1 MYRPF
6 KKLRL
11 RMIEMDYNQKDL
23 AKAAG
28 IVPSTFSL
36 RIRGK
41 QPFDSAQI
49 AAIARVLN
57 IPTSEME
64 DFTMLGYT
72 AYQLSIVGPFA
83 LVCFFGA
90 AVMWFSGIR

>member
-11 RMIEMDYNQKDL
+11 RMVEMDYNQKDL
-23 AKAAG
+23 ARAAG

-41 QPFDSAQI
+41 QPFNSAQI

-57 IPTSEME
+57 IPTSEI
-64 DFTMLGYT
+64 G
-72 AYQLSIVGPFA
+72 AY
-83 LVCFFGA
+83 FFE
-90 AVMWFSGIR
+90 

>member
-11 RMIEMDYNQKDL
+11 RMVEMDYNQKDL
-23 AKAAG
+23 ARDAG

-41 QPFDSAQI
+41 
-49 AAIARVLN
+49 AALQQRPDRRNRPRAEHPHKRDRRL
-57 IPTSEME
+57 
-64 DFTMLGYT
+64 L
-72 AYQLSIVGPFA
+72 L
-83 LVCFFGA
+83 
-90 AVMWFSGIR
+90 

>member
-11 RMIEMDYNQKDL
+11 RMVELDYNQKDL
-23 AKAAG
+23 ARAAG

-41 QPFDSAQI
+41 QPFNSAQI

-57 IPTSEME
+57 IPTSDIGVFFFE
-64 DFTMLGYT
+64 DAPTGRK
-72 AYQLSIVGPFA
+72 AG
-83 LVCFFGA
+83 
-90 AVMWFSGIR
+90 

>member
-11 RMIEMDYNQKDL
+11 RMVEMDYNQKDL
-23 AKAAG
+23 ARAAG

-41 QPFDSAQI
+41 QPFNSAQI

-57 IPTSEME
+57 IPTSEN
-64 DFTMLGYT
+64 G
-72 AYQLSIVGPFA
+72 AY
-83 LVCFFGA
+83 FFEEPARTKKAG
-90 AVMWFSGIR
+90 

>member
-11 RMIEMDYNQKDL
+11 RMVEMDYNQKDL
-23 AKAAG
+23 ARAAG

-41 QPFDSAQI
+41 QPFNSAQI

-57 IPTSEME
+57 IR
-64 DFTMLGYT
+64 
-72 AYQLSIVGPFA
+72 AYFFEEPGRKMKVG
-83 LVCFFGA
+83 
-90 AVMWFSGIR
+90 

>member
-11 RMIEMDYNQKDL
+11 RMVEMDYNQKNL

-41 QPFDSAQI
+41 QPFDADQISAI
-49 AAIARVLN
+49 SRVLD
-57 IPTSEME
+57 IPV
-64 DFTMLGYT
+64 DQIG
-72 AYQLSIVGPFA
+72 AYFFA
-83 LVCFFGA
+83 ETPKARKGA
-90 AVMWFSGIR
+90 

>member
-11 RMIEMDYNQKDL
+11 RMVEMDYNQKDL
-23 AKAAG
+23 ARAAG

-41 QPFDSAQI
+41 QPFNSAQI

-57 IPTSEME
+57 IPTSEI
-64 DFTMLGYT
+64 G
-72 AYQLSIVGPFA
+72 AY
-83 LVCFFGA
+83 FFEEPARTKKAG
-90 AVMWFSGIR
+90 

>member
-11 RMIEMDYNQKDL
+11 RMVELDYNQKDL
-23 AKAAG
+23 ARAAG

-41 QPFDSAQI
+41 QPFNCAQI
-49 AAIARVLN
+49 AAIAHVLN
-57 IPTSEME
+57 IPTSEI
-64 DFTMLGYT
+64 G
-72 AYQLSIVGPFA
+72 AY
-83 LVCFFGA
+83 FFEEPNRTKKAG
-90 AVMWFSGIR
+90 

>member
-11 RMIEMDYNQKDL
+11 RMVEMDYNQKDL
-23 AKAAG
+23 ARAAG

-41 QPFDSAQI
+41 QPFNSAQI
-49 AAIARVLN
+49 AAIACVLN
-57 IPTSEME
+57 IPTSEIGAYFFE
-64 DFTMLGYT
+64 ET
-72 AYQLSIVGPFA
+72 ARTKKVG
-83 LVCFFGA
+83 
-90 AVMWFSGIR
+90 

>member
-11 RMIEMDYNQKDL
+11 RMVEMDYNQKDL
-23 AKAAG
+23 ARAAG

-41 QPFDSAQI
+41 QPFNSAQI

-57 IPTSEME
+57 IPTSEI
-64 DFTMLGYT
+64 G
-72 AYQLSIVGPFA
+72 AYFFEEPVRKMKVG
-83 LVCFFGA
+83 
-90 AVMWFSGIR
+90 

>member
-11 RMIEMDYNQKDL
+11 RMVELDYNQKDL
-23 AKAAG
+23 ARAAG

-41 QPFDSAQI
+41 QPFNSAQI

-57 IPTSEME
+57 IPTSEIGTY
-64 DFTMLGYT
+64 FFRQPGTR
-72 AYQLSIVGPFA
+72 LSVSRKTDPQK
-83 LVCFFGA
+83 V
-90 AVMWFSGIR
+90 

>member
-11 RMIEMDYNQKDL
+11 RMFELDYNQKDL
-23 AKAAG
+23 ARAAG

-41 QPFDSAQI
+41 QPFNSAQI

-57 IPTSEME
+57 IPTSEIGTYFFEEPGRKMK
-64 DFTMLGYT
+64 
-72 AYQLSIVGPFA
+72 VG
-83 LVCFFGA
+83 
-90 AVMWFSGIR
+90 

>member
-11 RMIEMDYNQKDL
+11 RMVELDYNQKDL
-23 AKAAG
+23 ARAAG

-41 QPFDSAQI
+41 QPFNSAQI
-49 AAIARVLN
+49 DAIAHVLN
-57 IPTSEME
+57 IPTSEI
-64 DFTMLGYT
+64 G
-72 AYQLSIVGPFA
+72 AY
-83 LVCFFGA
+83 FFEEPNRTKKAG
-90 AVMWFSGIR
+90 

>member
-41 QPFDSAQI
+41 
-49 AAIARVLN
+49 AALRQRPDRRNCPCAEHPN
-57 IPTSEME
+57 K
-64 DFTMLGYT
+64 
-72 AYQLSIVGPFA
+72 
-83 LVCFFGA
+83 
-90 AVMWFSGIR
+90 

>member
-11 RMIEMDYNQKDL
+11 RMVELDYNQKDL
-23 AKAAG
+23 ARAAG

-41 QPFDSAQI
+41 QPFNSAQI
-49 AAIARVLN
+49 AAIALSL
-57 IPTSEME
+57 IHISEPTRRS
-64 DFTMLGYT
+64 
-72 AYQLSIVGPFA
+72 
-83 LVCFFGA
+83 
-90 AVMWFSGIR
+90 